1 MQLKGSCHCGA
12 VKFSVDSHTPYPYM
26 RCYCSIC
33 RKTAGGGGFAINLGA
48 DAANLKIEGED
59 NISVY
64 QAKLDG
70 ETSPAQRNF
79 CKVCGS
85 ALWLFDP
92 RWPELLHPHASAI
105 DTKLPKPPEFAD
117 IMCASA
123 APWVDFH
130 RGGNIGRFDDYP
142 DESIADWHK
151 SRGLWEA

>member
-1 MQLKGSCHCGA
+1 MTGA
-12 VKFSVDSHTPYPYM
+12 KPAVQGVRRNSLLSPY
-26 RCYCSIC
+26 
-33 RKTAGGGGFAINLGA
+33 KTTKPNARINLNDLSKSFDGGKRFA
-48 DAANLKIEGED
+48 VHPLSLEVD
-59 NISVY
+59 
-64 QAKLDG
+64 DG

-105 DTKLPKPPEFAD
+105 DSKLPRPPEFAD

-151 SRGLWEA
+151 SRGLWDA